1 MNIKLENITK
11 TYNPKTDFSVE
22 ALKGVSLTIN
32 QGDYIAFMGVSGSG
46 KSTLLNI
53 IGCLDKATE
62 GKYSIDGKILDELD
76 IFDLRN
82 RNVGFVL
89 QSIGLLPDKTVLEN
103 VSYPLLVSKD
113 IPFSKI
119 RPMAMS
125 ALKKVGIPEL
135 ADRRA
140 GKTSGGQRQRAAIAR
155 AIVGD
160 PEVILADEPTAALDS
175 KTAGDIMELFKN
187 LNSEGRTVVI
197 VTHDKKVAEKC
208 NKIYYISDGRL
219 EESEKAAAENGER
232 EQ

>member
-22 ALKGVSLTIN
+22 ALKNVSLTIN
-32 QGDYIAFMGVSGSG
+32 QGDYIALMGVSGSG

-53 IGCLDKATE
+53 IGCLDRATT
-62 GKYSIDGKILDELD
+62 GKYTIDGEILDRLD
-76 IFDLRN
+76 VFDIRN
-82 RNVGFVL
+82 RYVGFVL

-119 RPMAMS
+119 KPMAMS
-125 ALKKVGIPEL
+125 ALKKVGIAEL
-135 ADRRA
+135 ADRRT
-140 GKTSGGQRQRAAIAR
+140 GRTSGGQRQRAAIAR
-155 AIVGD
+155 AIVGN

-175 KTAGDIMELFKN
+175 KTAEDIMELFKS
-187 LNSEGRTVVI
+187 LNKEGRTVVI

-208 NKIYYISDGRL
+208 NKIYYVSDGQLR
-219 EESEKAAAENGER
+219 ESGESAAAEDK

>member
-1 MNIKLENITK
+1 MNIELENITK

-22 ALKGVSLTIN
+22 ALKNVSLTIN
-32 QGDYIAFMGVSGSG
+32 QGDYIALMGVSGSG

-53 IGCLDKATE
+53 IGCLDRATT
-62 GKYSIDGKILDELD
+62 GKYTIDGELLDRLD
-76 IFDLRN
+76 VFDIRN
-82 RNVGFVL
+82 RYVGFVL
-89 QSIGLLPDKTVLEN
+89 QSIGLLSDKTILEN

-113 IPFSKI
+113 IPFAKI
-119 RPMAMS
+119 KLMAMN
-125 ALKKVGIPEL
+125 ALKRVGIAEL

-140 GKTSGGQRQRAAIAR
+140 GRTSGGQRQRAAIAR

-175 KTAGDIMELFKN
+175 KTADDVMELFKG
-187 LNSEGRTVVI
+187 LNKEGRTVVI

-208 NKIYYISDGRL
+208 NKIYYIADGQLR
-219 EESEKAAAENGER
+219 ESGETASAEDN